1 MKNKMNADFDTCAI
15 LIAFNPN
22 IKTFIDLCNSILL
35 SNVNLIIV
43 NNGSSIDLKDDQFVL
58 DNYKIINQKNNSG
71 IATAQNIGIN
81 HALKN
86 KNHEFF
92 FFFDHDSLLSENFF
106 ENIRREYQ
114 SNLGFDVMCPT
125 VLDRSSKAEYPS
137 LLINKLGVTKKIY
150 GKNARNILKISLGIS
165 SGMSARR
172 NAIELVGTFKDK
184 LFIDHVDT
192 EWFLRAR
199 YNGFNIGLTN
209 KAKIYHSIGEKNFS
223 KANLNIH
230 QHNNQRTYYQLRNT
244 LLLRKYSYVPKI
256 FLISQFLRLILHKSF
271 YIFFS
276 ENKIEYLRYVYI
288 AIYDGI
294 LMNSGPYI
302 KD

>member
-1 MKNKMNADFDTCAI
+1 MNNKLNADFDTCAI

-43 NNGSSIDLKDDQFVL
+43 NNGSSIQLKDDQFVL
-58 DNYKIINQKNNSG
+58 NNYKVINQKNNSG
-71 IATAQNIGIN
+71 IANAQNIGIDY
-81 HALKN
+81 ALKN

-92 FFFDHDSLLSENFF
+92 FFFDHDSLLSEDFF
-106 ENIRREYQ
+106 VNITKEYHSNRE
-114 SNLGFDVMCPT
+114 FDVMCPI

-172 NAIELVGTFKDK
+172 NAIELVGRFKDEM
-184 LFIDHVDT
+184 FIDHVDT

-199 YNGFNIGLTN
+199 YTGFNIGLTN
-209 KAKIYHSIGEKNFS
+209 KAKIYHSIGEKSFS
-223 KANLNIH
+223 KATLNIH
-230 QHNNQRTYYQLRNT
+230 QHNNNRTYYQLRNT
-244 LLLRKYSYVPKI
+244 LLLRNYSYVPKI

-276 ENKIEYLRYVYI
+276 ENKIEYLRYIYM

>member
-1 MKNKMNADFDTCAI
+1 MNNKLNTDFDTCAI

-43 NNGSSIDLKDDQFVL
+43 NNGSSIQLKDDQFVL
-58 DNYKIINQKNNSG
+58 NNYKVINQKNNSG
-71 IATAQNIGIN
+71 IANAQNIGIDY
-81 HALKN
+81 ALKN

-92 FFFDHDSLLSENFF
+92 FFFDHDSSLSEDFF
-106 ENIRREYQ
+106 VNIREEYHSNRE
-114 SNLGFDVMCPT
+114 FDVMCPI

-172 NAIELVGTFKDK
+172 NAIELVGKFKDEM
-184 LFIDHVDT
+184 FIDHVDT

-199 YNGFNIGLTN
+199 YTGFNIGLTN
-209 KAKIYHSIGEKNFS
+209 KAKIYHSIGEKSFS
-223 KANLNIH
+223 KATLNIH
-230 QHNNQRTYYQLRNT
+230 QHNNYRTYYQLRNT
-244 LLLRKYSYVPKI
+244 LLLRNYSYVPKI

-276 ENKIEYLRYVYI
+276 ENKIEYLRYIYM